1 MANKPYGQTIESSL
15 VADIA
20 GYVPAA
26 AVVERGMRQ
35 EARYKLRS
43 SLRLVTTLKR
53 LRACGLPL
61 SGMVVRCKDGLHHYA
76 GMSTCGSGWACPVCA
91 AKIRFHRAHEVS
103 RAVVSALNQ
112 SMSALFVTR
121 TIPHSAEDKLGVT
134 LGLLAEG
141 RRYVANQKV
150 VKGVRK
156 AAFGFNGWHPH
167 THDIEF
173 YEHELSLA
181 DFAALSSAY
190 YDYLQRFYCRNGFE
204 GLSRQHGVR
213 VEQVQLDGTA
223 LARYVAKL
231 QEGTDIR
238 LHTAQELTRSDLK
251 HGRAGSRMPFDIAC
265 EFFETGD
272 MALLDFWKEY
282 ERETFGRSVIRFTKG
297 LRARLL
303 PHEQEKTDEELAAQ
317 EIGGIEVVRF
327 TGWFYR
333 KIARVP
339 GLEGKVLT
347 ALDTGGFA
355 ALVEL
360 LTVYYLDDAG
370 GYYQVE
376 DNNERESEGLPMAA
390 LLDWMELSQT
400 QRVELDEDGVT
411 WLVQAR
417 VPGVTAPQKIRLDA
431 AAVTRLI
438 DFLLT
443 YEEQLVR
450 WRDGQT
456 P

>member
-150 VKGVRK
+150 VKGVRR
-156 AAFGFNGWHPH
+156 AAGYVGGTCAKEVTYGVNGSHPH
-167 THDIEF
+167 THDIEY
-173 YEHELSLA
+173 YERELTLE
-181 DFAALSSAY
+181 DFAALSSVY
-190 YDYLQRFYCRNGFE
+190 YEYLSRFYSRNGFE
-204 GLSRQHGVR
+204 GLTRQHGVR
-213 VEQVQLDGTA
+213 VEQVQMDVIA
-223 LARYVAKL
+223 LARYMAKL
-231 QEGTDIR
+231 QEGANIR
-238 LHTAQELTRSDLK
+238 LHAAQELTRADLK
-251 HGRAGSRMPFDIAC
+251 QGRAGSLMPLDIAC
-265 EFFETGD
+265 EFFGTGD
-272 MALLDFWKEY
+272 MALLDLWHEY
-282 ERETFGRSVIRFTKG
+282 ERETFGKSVIRFTKG
-297 LRARLL
+297 LRALL
-303 PHEQEKTDEELAAQ
+303 LAGESEKTDEELAALGV
-317 EIGGIEVVRF
+317 GGVEVVRF
-327 TGWFYR
+327 AGWFYR
-333 KIARVP
+333 KLARVP

-360 LTVYYLDDAG
+360 LTVYHFDSVG
-370 GYYQVE
+370 GYYPMK
-376 DNNERESEGLPMAA
+376 ESE
-390 LLDWMELSQT
+390 E
-400 QRVELDEDGVT
+400 
-411 WLVQAR
+411 
-417 VPGVTAPQKIRLDA
+417 
-431 AAVTRLI
+431 
-438 DFLLT
+438 
-443 YEEQLVR
+443 
-450 WRDGQT
+450 
-456 P
+456 